1 MIKPLFKTEELKSY
15 TEQYIEKVKQQIIAI
30 LMRRGEQFVTEC
42 REQDTFEDQ
51 TGNLRSSIGYF
62 IFEGNEL
69 VEKSFGG
76 SEIEGQDAADTLV
89 ADIPKKEGVFYLIG
103 VAGMNYAAAV
113 ESKGYNVISNQTLLI
128 LPLIEKDMH
137 RIISKN

>member
-1 MIKPLFKTEELKSY
+1 MIKPLFKTDSLMANVNLQMQKI
-15 TEQYIEKVKQQIIAI
+15 EQAIIAS
-30 LMRRGEQFVTEC
+30 LTDKGDMFVTDC
-42 REQDTFEDQ
+42 RNENTYFDR

-62 IFEGNEL
+62 IFKGNEL
-69 VEKSFGG
+69 IEENLNGN
-76 SEIEGQDAADTLV
+76 SEGLSSAKEV
-89 ADIPKKEGVFYLIG
+89 VSDIPKKEGVFYLIG

>member
-1 MIKPLFKTEELKSY
+1 MANVNLQMQKI
-15 TEQYIEKVKQQIIAI
+15 EQAIIAS
-30 LMRRGEQFVTEC
+30 LTDKGDMFVTDC
-42 REQDTFEDQ
+42 RNENTYFDR

-62 IFEGNEL
+62 IFKGNEL
-69 VEKSFGG
+69 IEENLNGN
-76 SEIEGQDAADTLV
+76 SEGLSSAKEV
-89 ADIPKKEGVFYLIG
+89 VSDIPKKEGVFYLIG